1 MQLNNQ
7 ETANQTLRIAYF
19 PDSYEEVNGV
29 ATTSRHL
36 TDYVSARGLPFLCVH
51 AGSVTNYSSTGNL
64 SFLSLKRSPLAIR
77 VDETLAFD
85 PIFQIYAGRIRREVE
100 KFRPDVIHITGI
112 NDVGI
117 AGAYLGWKMDLP
129 IVGSW
134 HTNLHEY
141 AVRRLRG
148 LLRLLPKETAR
159 SIGDFLERQIL
170 YGAKQYYRIPQIL
183 LAPNAE
189 LVEMLAEGTGRVT
202 HLMIRGV
209 DTELFSPEKRT
220 VADDIFRFGYTGRLR
235 AEKNVRMLA
244 EIEKALL
251 ASGRN
256 NFRFLVVG
264 EGTEREWLERNLQNG
279 EFTGF
284 LTGEQLSEAYANM
297 DVFLFPSETD
307 TFGNVPQEAMAS
319 GAAPIV
325 SNKGGPK
332 FIVEHKRTGFVADSA
347 SDFAR
352 YAIDLFDNR
361 EKLERMRAAA
371 LKFARSRSWDSVFDG
386 VYDAYREAYERKRD
400 RKKDRA

>member
-1 MQLNNQ
+1 MNQ
-7 ETANQTLRIAYF
+7 NLRIAYF

-36 TDYVSARGLPFLCVH
+36 TNYVRARGLPFLCVH
-51 AGSVTNYSSTGNL
+51 AGAESKFATEGEL
-64 SFLSLKRSPLAIR
+64 SFLSLRRSPLAIR

-85 PIFQIYAGRIRREVE
+85 PFFQVHAGRIRREVE
-100 KFRPDVIHITGI
+100 RFRPDVIHITGI

-117 AGAYLGWKMDLP
+117 AGAYLGWKLDLP
-129 IVGSW
+129 MVGSW

-159 SIGDFLERQIL
+159 LFGDFLERKIL

-189 LVEMLAEGTGRVT
+189 LVEMLAEGTGRTT

-209 DTELFSPEKRT
+209 DTKLFSPEKRT
-220 VADDIFRFGYTGRLR
+220 VNDGIFRFGYTGRLR
-235 AEKNVRMLA
+235 AEKNVRMLP

-251 ASGRN
+251 ATGRN
-256 NFRFLVVG
+256 NFRFLIVG
-264 EGTEREWLERNLQNG
+264 EGTEREWLEQNLKTG

-284 LTGEQLSEAYANM
+284 LSGEHLSEAYANM

-319 GAAPIV
+319 GVTPIV

-332 FIVEHKRTGFVADSA
+332 FIVEHERTGFVAKSA
-347 SDFAR
+347 DDFSR
-352 YAIDLFDNR
+352 YSLELLDNPA
-361 EKLERMRAAA
+361 KLKKMRTAA
-371 LKFARSRSWDSVFDG
+371 LEFARSRSWDSVFDG
-386 VYDAYREAYERKRD
+386 IYDAYREAYNRKAER
-400 RKKDRA
+400 RKEHA